1 MPELR
6 TAALVH
12 GACNWTRPALL
23 PGRIRRRLTGVR
35 KIVRAIDVSA
45 YRRLIECQGIR
56 KRFAQHEVVVAMNR
70 LGLRLVRFFMVSL
83 ALSFASSS
91 TAHADD
97 VSGFVKAHCVDC
109 HNETTREGGLR
120 LDGLSLDP
128 AVIGASADALRVM
141 VRVHDRVR
149 DGEMPPKSVAAP
161 PVKDRQLFLQDVA
174 RVIVAAEARTA
185 AGNGRSTIRRM
196 NRVEYESSLRDLL
209 GLPLLRVK
217 ELLPEDGQQFGFDKV
232 AGALDISHIQM
243 TKYLQTA
250 DTALRQA
257 IVRETSAPETRTWR
271 EPAAQQDTA
280 RSAIAVHCAVPLKGH
295 ELAMGLATH
304 IVGNPDKDYGN
315 TYRAATFKGDADSV
329 ALLTG
334 VIGAHQ
340 PEGLQIDRFRP
351 QVSGWYRVKFS
362 TWSLRWERTKAAPA
376 KRGLVRNFT
385 NFGPPYFKND
395 AGRWEFTRLP
405 EEKPDA
411 GRMENVEFYG
421 ETEATHIIRASL
433 KGEPIGY
440 FDAPSLKPKE
450 HEFKIWLNPGERIS
464 FHAMTLPATGA
475 RNSGVNEGVRGYEGP
490 GVAFDWFEV
499 EGPLVD
505 QWPPAS
511 QRRLFGEVPVAA
523 YPRPL
528 LEDVPTVAAGTA
540 VKLPLAGFKG
550 AGQSLG
556 AERLLNLVG
565 TTTTLFNVGLP
576 GEFEIAVTASETPA
590 GDEPAKM
597 RLLINGN
604 ELPHARF
611 AVNASRQ
618 EPKAYRAKFRVQ
630 SAGPVELGIEFQND
644 FFDET
649 NPDPKR
655 RDRNLFVAGV
665 EVIPPKSGG
674 ASGDAPVPD
683 ADAHRKLLLNFA
695 NTAFRRPVSRDEL
708 VPYQAIIDGELK
720 RGASFEDAMIAGY
733 KAILCSPDFLMIGL
747 ESGVPQ
753 TAQLGDYALASRLSF
768 FLWNSLPDAVLLEL
782 AAKNELSKPATLAA
796 QVDRM
801 LADPR
806 SDRFVEHFLDEWL
819 ELKKIDFT
827 TPDPNLYPEFD
838 PWLHDSMLAET
849 RATFRRL
856 LEKNLGVREVI
867 ASDTLLINQR
877 LAELYG
883 IRGVAGAN
891 LREVPMPAGSA
902 RGGFLTQASVLKV
915 TANGTATSPVL
926 RGVWVLE
933 RILGVPREL
942 PPPNLPAIEPDATG
956 AVTIRQMIEKHRADP
971 ACASCH
977 AKMDPPGLALENFDA
992 IGGWRDFYRLAG
1004 QPKKIRVGTGKD
1016 SKVVD
1021 EPSIEVIAEAARR
1034 NRVKIRLGSKVDAT
1048 GTLADGR
1055 RFEDINGL
1063 RQLLLQD
1070 EDALARNVARQLVIY
1085 GTGAG
1090 IRFSDREAIDAIV
1103 TKTKPTQHGLR
1114 SLVQEVVAS
1123 ELFQTK

>member
-1 MPELR
+1 MLWQKE
-6 TAALVH
+6 
-12 GACNWTRPALL
+12 G
-23 PGRIRRRLTGVR
+23 
-35 KIVRAIDVSA
+35 
-45 YRRLIECQGIR
+45 
-56 KRFAQHEVVVAMNR
+56 FAQHEVVVAMNWF
-70 LGLRLVRFFMVSL
+70 GLRLVRLFLVSL
-83 ALSFASSS
+83 ALCSASSLM
-91 TAHADD
+91 AQADEITK
-97 VSGFVKAHCVDC
+97 FLKAYCVDC

-120 LDGLSLDP
+120 LDSLSLDP
-128 AVIGASADALRVM
+128 AKIGASADALRVM

-174 RVIVAAEARTA
+174 RVIVAAETRTA

-196 NRVEYESSLRDLL
+196 NRVEYESALRDLL

-257 IVRETSAPETRTWR
+257 IVRETKAPETKTWR

-280 RSAIAVHCAVPLKGH
+280 RGAIAIHCAVPLKGH
-295 ELAMGLATH
+295 ELAPGLATH
-304 IVGNPDKDYGN
+304 VVGNPDKDYGN
-315 TYRAATFKGDADSV
+315 TYRTATFKGEVDSV

-351 QVSGWYRVKFS
+351 QVPGWYRVRFS
-362 TWSLRWERTKAAPA
+362 TWGLRWMRTKAAPA
-376 KRGLVRNFT
+376 TRGLVRNYT
-385 NFGPPYFKND
+385 IFGPPYFKND

-421 ETEATHIIRASL
+421 DAEATQIVRASL

-440 FDAPSLKPKE
+440 FDAPSLKPTQ
-450 HEFKIWLNPGERIS
+450 HEFSIWLNPGERIS
-464 FHAMTLPATGA
+464 FHTMTLPATGA
-475 RNSGVNEGVRGYEGP
+475 RNSGANEGVRSYEGP

-499 EGPLVD
+499 EGPIVE

-511 QRRLFGEVPVAA
+511 QRRLFGEVPIAA

-528 LEDVPTVAAGTA
+528 LEDVPTVAAGTVA
-540 VKLPLAGFKG
+540 KLPLAEFKG

-556 AERLLNLVG
+556 AERLLNLAG
-565 TTTTLFNVGLP
+565 TTTAHFNLTLP
-576 GEFEIAVTASETPA
+576 GEYELAVTASETPA

-604 ELPHARF
+604 EPPHARF
-611 AVNASRQ
+611 TVNASRQ
-618 EPKAYRAKFRVQ
+618 EPKAYRAKFRVT
-630 SAGPVELGIEFQND
+630 SAGPVELGIEFMND
-644 FFDET
+644 FFDEA

-655 RDRNLFVAGV
+655 RDRNLFVAAV
-665 EVIPPKSGG
+665 EVVAPKSSG
-674 ASGDAPVPD
+674 APGDAPAPD

-695 NTAFRRPVSRDEL
+695 STAFRRPLSRDEL
-708 VPYQAIIDGELK
+708 APYHAIIDGELK
-720 RGASFEDAMIAGY
+720 RGVSFEDAMIAGY
-733 KAILCSPDFLMIGL
+733 KAILCSPDFLLIGL
-747 ESGVPQ
+747 ESGVVGWDAIP
-753 TAQLGDYALASRLSF
+753 TAPKKKVETGWNPNPPTSPLGDYALASRLSF
-768 FLWNSLPDAVLLEL
+768 FLWNSLPDAALLEL

-856 LEKNLGVREVI
+856 LAKNLGVREVI

-877 LAELYG
+877 LAEHYG
-883 IRGVAGAN
+883 IRGVTGAN
-891 LREVPMPAGSA
+891 LREVPVPAGSA
-902 RGGFLTQASVLKV
+902 RGGLLTQAAVLKV

-933 RILGVPREL
+933 RILGVPRQL
-942 PPPNLPAIEPDATG
+942 PPPNIPAIEPDATG

-992 IGGWRDFYRLAG
+992 IGGWRDHYRLAG
-1004 QPKKIRVGTGKD
+1004 QPKKVRVGTGKD
-1016 SKVVD
+1016 SKFVD
-1021 EPSIEVIAEAARR
+1021 EPSIEVVAEAARR

-1070 EDALARNVARQLVIY
+1070 EDALARNIARQLLIY
-1085 GTGAG
+1085 ATGAG